1 MSSRISLFQMLVVLV
16 LAIVSASTARAAD
29 PAAGADPDETAY
41 QLQEGD
47 MLEISVWKEEG
58 LAREIM
64 IAPDGNIS
72 FPLVGQIR
80 AKGLTVAGLETE
92 LARRIATF
100 IPDPSVTV
108 VLKGATGSKFYVIG
122 KVNRPGEFPLLGPIS
137 VLQALSVAGGTA
149 TFADFNGIK
158 IIRRVNGV
166 DQALNFRYGDIEN
179 GEKLAQNIQLR
190 SGDVVVVP

>member
-1 MSSRISLFQMLVVLV
+1 MLVVV
-16 LAIVSASTARAAD
+16 VIATISASTAWASE
-29 PAAGADPDETAY
+29 PVAGALQKEPAY
-41 QLQEGD
+41 PLQEGD
-47 MLEISVWKEEG
+47 VLEISVWKEEG

-64 IAPDGNIS
+64 IAPDGYIS
-72 FPLVGQIR
+72 FPLVGQMR

-137 VLQALSVAGGTA
+137 VLQALSIAGGMSTYA
-149 TFADFNGIK
+149 EYNHIK
-158 IIRRVNGV
+158 IIRKENSIDKV
-166 DQALNFRYGDIEN
+166 LNFRYGDMED
-179 GEKLAQNIQLR
+179 GEELGQNVLLR